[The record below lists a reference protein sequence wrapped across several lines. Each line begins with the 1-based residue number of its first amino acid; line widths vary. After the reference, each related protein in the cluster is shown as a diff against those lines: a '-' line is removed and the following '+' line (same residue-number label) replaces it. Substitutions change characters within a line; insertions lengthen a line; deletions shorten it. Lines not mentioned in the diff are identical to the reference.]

1 MAAEDLP
8 AGAEVFCGWAPA
20 ASIFEAFHKR
30 VCACCLAWGRGR
42 AGPRIYCSAEVELAH
57 FSRSQSPSLRQTQ
70 VLWVTSP
77 PPTQH
82 RNRNG
87 GVRRCG
93 RVWSSRIWLYIFV
106 FAGGLVYIV
115 FAGDQPK
122 YSFTFSAN
130 PCNSGFNTF
139 GGVPSFFFVQ
149 ILSKCTR
156 TLELHARFPLKLV
169 S

>member
-70 VLWVTSP
+70 VLWVASP
-77 PPTQH
+77 PPPNTGTETAGFEDADGCGPAEYGYTYLYLQVVLCILYLQVINPNIH
-82 RNRNG
+82 SPFQQTHAIQVSIRLG
-87 GVRRCG
+87 G
-93 RVWSSRIWLYIFV
+93 FH
-106 FAGGLVYIV
+106 
-115 FAGDQPK
+115 P
-122 YSFTFSAN
+122 FS
-130 PCNSGFNTF
+130 
-139 GGVPSFFFVQ
+139 
-149 ILSKCTR
+149 L
-156 TLELHARFPLKLV
+156 
-169 S
+169 